1 MSPLPSV
8 ITTQPFTNIKILAT
22 PHYLDYNQLNLPK
35 NFIFFIFYFF
45 ISLKPSAN
53 TFSSKLYHLHKSLS
67 VIYYCKTPTIKTVML
82 FLLDLNVF
90 DLLSN

>member
-35 NFIFFIFYFF
+35 NFIFYFF

-53 TFSSKLYHLHKSLS
+53 TF
-67 VIYYCKTPTIKTVML
+67 TIKTVML